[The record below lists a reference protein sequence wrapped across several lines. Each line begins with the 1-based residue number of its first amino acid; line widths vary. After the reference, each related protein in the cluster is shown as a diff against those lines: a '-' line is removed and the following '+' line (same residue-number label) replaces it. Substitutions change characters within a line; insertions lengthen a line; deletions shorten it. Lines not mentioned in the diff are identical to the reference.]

1 MEIVAKSTF
10 VKGSPRKV
18 RLVADQIRGL
28 GVAQAEAILT
38 NLQKA
43 PCKPLL
49 LVLKQAIGNAVGNF
63 KLAKENLKIKSL
75 DIGEGPRLKR
85 VRFVSRGRIHQIKK
99 RLNHI
104 NLVLEDTTNGK
115 KG

>member
-18 RLVADQIRGL
+18 RLVADQIKGL
-28 GVAQAEAILT
+28 DVARAEAILT
-38 NLQKA
+38 NLRKA
-43 PCKPLL
+43 PCQPLL
-49 LVLKQAIGNAVGNF
+49 LVLKQAIGNAINNF
-63 KLAKENLKIKSL
+63 KLKKENLKIKTV

-104 NLVLEDTTNGK
+104 NLVLEDISNGK

>member
-38 NLQKA
+38 NLRKA
-43 PCKPLL
+43 PCQPLL

-63 KLAKENLKIKSL
+63 KLTKENLKIKSL

-104 NLVLEDTTNGK
+104 NLVLEDINGK

>member
-10 VKGSPRKV
+10 VRGAPRKM

-28 GVAQAEAILT
+28 KTTQAEAILE
-38 NLQKA
+38 NLQRGA
-43 PCKPLL
+43 TKPLL

-63 KLAKENLKIKSL
+63 KLSPENLKIKSL
-75 DIGEGPRLKR
+75 DIGEGPRMKR

-99 RLNHI
+99 RLSHI
-104 NLVLEDTTNGK
+104 NLILEEIPHGK
-115 KG
+115 QS